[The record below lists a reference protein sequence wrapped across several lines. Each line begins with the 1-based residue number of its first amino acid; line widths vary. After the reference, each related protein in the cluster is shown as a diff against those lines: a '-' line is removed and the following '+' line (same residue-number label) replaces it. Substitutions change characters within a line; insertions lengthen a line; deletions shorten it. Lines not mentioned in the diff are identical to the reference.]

1 MLAMPEDEHTVESTE
16 QQTTHVSIEDMKQAA
31 ATQQSADNET
41 QEIVHDQ
48 SSLTENSDGN
58 NDKEAQETIENKET
72 HENEESHSHEE
83 KNNLGTSELS
93 TQESSHASQAKPSDI
108 DALFKTEDPQ
118 LMKEQLKYCATIL
131 KGLKRHRD
139 GTPFLVPVDPIALG
153 IPDYPNIIKNPM
165 DLSTITKKLE
175 GNEYV
180 SASDFVGDVRLML
193 NNCFTFNAA
202 DSQVA
207 KMGRNL
213 EKYLNNCLAKM
224 PVNMEQA
231 TALATAASPGRT
243 QRRKSDTMA
252 TSPMATRPRRDT
264 SAPTSRRGSNSNIV
278 YNPPAATASSKAGKR
293 QAGDITFCRQV
304 LGELTKKT
312 NANINW
318 PFMQPVDPIALG
330 IPDYFTVIKH
340 PMDLGTIRRKLD
352 HREYVNAEQFEQ
364 DVRLVFSNCFTYNA
378 PDTDIVQ
385 MAKALE
391 SIFEA
396 KWAQRP
402 IRTPNVS
409 SSSHS
414 SVADHPHHVISDDI
428 DDEER
433 ILALSQQI
441 SDLQSELNALLKRK
455 KTGKPRHTTG
465 GSTSSASAVS
475 SYNQPSTTA
484 STVTAHATIANKPP
498 QKRTAAQL
506 EEELNKPMTFEEK
519 RQLSNDVN
527 QLPPEKLFKVVE
539 IIHDSMPNLRENADS
554 DVIELDVETLD
565 VRTLRKLQR
574 YVRECTKK
582 RKSKPASASSSATAA
597 AAKKSASQPSTA
609 APTASSAEA
618 VPFPVESSDESSDE
632 SGDE

>member
-1 MLAMPEDEHTVESTE
+1 MLAMPEDEPTLELPPTTQELSIEEMKEVAAQQAEESVPETVNDDNAVNEDLVQQEEEQAELAYIKEKNTE
-16 QQTTHVSIEDMKQAA
+16 QDASNNIESGQE
-31 ATQQSADNET
+31 QQNS
-41 QEIVHDQ
+41 
-48 SSLTENSDGN
+48 EN
-58 NDKEAQETIENKET
+58 T
-72 HENEESHSHEE
+72 
-83 KNNLGTSELS
+83 ELS
-93 TQESSHASQAKPSDI
+93 TSQEPAKPSEI

-118 LMKEQLKYCATIL
+118 LIKEQLKHCATIL

-139 GTPFLVPVDPIALG
+139 GTPFLVPVDPVALG
-153 IPDYPNIIKNPM
+153 IPDYLNIIKHPM

-180 SASDFVGDVRLML
+180 SATDFVADVRLML

-213 EKYLNNCLAKM
+213 EKYLNNVLAKM
-224 PVNMEQA
+224 PTSMEQA
-231 TALATAASPGRT
+231 IASSPGRN
-243 QRRKSDTMA
+243 QRRKSDTATA

-264 SAPTSRRGSNSNIV
+264 SAPTSRRGSSGNIV
-278 YNPPAATASSKAGKR
+278 YSAPTPSSSSKAGKR

-304 LGELTKKT
+304 LSELTKKT
-312 NANINW
+312 HQNINW
-318 PFMQPVDPIALG
+318 PFMQPVDPVALG
-330 IPDYFTVIKH
+330 IPDYFSVIKN

-352 HREYVNAEQFEQ
+352 NREYLNADQFES
-364 DVRLVFSNCFTYNA
+364 DVRLVFTNCFSYNA

-391 SIFEA
+391 SIFET

-402 IRTPNVS
+402 IRTPNGSAAVEM
-409 SSSHS
+409 
-414 SVADHPHHVISDDI
+414 DDL

-433 ILALSQQI
+433 ILAISQQI
-441 SDLQSELNALLKRK
+441 SALQSELNSLLMRK
-455 KTGKPRHTTG
+455 KLGKPRHAATNT
-465 GSTSSASAVS
+465 ASAN
-475 SYNQPSTTA
+475 YPTAPTT
-484 STVTAHATIANKPP
+484 TTTNTQTKP
-498 QKRTAAQL
+498 QKRSAAQL
-506 EEELNKPMTFEEK
+506 EEDLNKPMTFEEK

-565 VRTLRKLQR
+565 VKTLRKLQR
-574 YVRECTKK
+574 YVKECTKK
-582 RKSKPASASSSATAA
+582 RKSTPKGASSAP
-597 AAKKSASQPSTA
+597 KKSGSQPS
-609 APTASSAEA
+609 APSNSSADA
-618 VPFPVESSDESSDE
+618 VPFPVESSDESSDD

>member
-1 MLAMPEDEHTVESTE
+1 MLAMPEDEQQPQVTAPSIDEMKAAAAAQQVTE
-16 QQTTHVSIEDMKQAA
+16 QTREHAE
-31 ATQQSADNET
+31 
-41 QEIVHDQ
+41 
-48 SSLTENSDGN
+48 G
-58 NDKEAQETIENKET
+58 EAVAGENKNGENGFELQEDT
-72 HENEESHSHEE
+72 EQIIQQTPEKSTNEEIQ
-83 KNNLGTSELS
+83 KNDTHLQS
-93 TQESSHASQAKPSDI
+93 QESSTAASASTASQQPADI

-118 LMKEQLKYCATIL
+118 LIKEQLKYCATIL

-139 GTPFLVPVDPIALG
+139 GTPFLVPVDPVALG
-153 IPDYPNIIKNPM
+153 IPDYPNIIKHPM

-175 GNEYV
+175 GNEYI
-180 SASDFVGDVRLML
+180 SASDFVADVRLML

-224 PVNMEQA
+224 PASLEQA
-231 TALATAASPGRT
+231 ATLAAAASPGRT
-243 QRRKSDTMA
+243 QRRKSDTTA
-252 TSPMATRPRRDT
+252 TSPMATRPRRES
-264 SAPTSRRGSNSNIV
+264 SAPSSRRGSNSNIV
-278 YNPPAATASSKAGKR
+278 YSAPSSVTSSKSGKR

-304 LGELTKKT
+304 LSELTKKT
-312 NANINW
+312 HQNINW
-318 PFMQPVDPIALG
+318 PFMQPVDPVALG
-330 IPDYFTVIKH
+330 IPDYFTVIKQ

-352 HREYVNAEQFEQ
+352 SREYLNAEQFEN

-402 IRTPNVS
+402 IRTPNVGGTATA
-409 SSSHS
+409 
-414 SVADHPHHVISDDI
+414 VADHQTLHHQIPEDM

-433 ILALSQQI
+433 ILAISQQI
-441 SDLQSELNALLKRK
+441 SALQSELNALLMRK
-455 KTGKPRHTTG
+455 KMGKPRAAAPVASSNTTQPAA
-465 GSTSSASAVS
+465 TTVSAA
-475 SYNQPSTTA
+475 PA
-484 STVTAHATIANKPP
+484 KP

-582 RKSKPASASSSATAA
+582 RKTKPSSSSTGSSANKKAPAAAPAAPAS
-597 AAKKSASQPSTA
+597 
-609 APTASSAEA
+609 SSAEA